1 MNNSVEITKAAFD
14 RLVSLEHGPD
24 KVENLELANKFY
36 YGSPL
41 GVSLLEIHNFVSNV
55 TQYYIQDINA

>member
-1 MNNSVEITKAAFD
+1 MKHSIEITKAAFD

-36 YGSPL
+36 YDSPL
-41 GVSLLEIHNFVSNV
+41 GVSLLEINNFISGV